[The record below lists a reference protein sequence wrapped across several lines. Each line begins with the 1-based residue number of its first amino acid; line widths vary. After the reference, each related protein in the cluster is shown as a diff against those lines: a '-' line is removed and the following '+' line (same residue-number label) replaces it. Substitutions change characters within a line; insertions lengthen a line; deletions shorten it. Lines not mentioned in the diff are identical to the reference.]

1 MARTRYIIKTKGKF
15 KLGKPFPYE
24 DELNEKLARLTELNT
39 LLNIDD
45 KAIENVSIVSDR
57 MAADQIPDGGIV
69 ADEKPSILGKIK
81 EIREMQSDRIAKEKA
96 PEKNIKEMDV

>member
-24 DELNEKLARLTELNT
+24 DELNEKLARLTELNA

-45 KAIENVSIVSDR
+45 KAIENVSIVLDR
-57 MAADQIPDGGIV
+57 MAADQILDISTWYKSNNYFSSFFSPV
-69 ADEKPSILGKIK
+69 
-81 EIREMQSDRIAKEKA
+81 
-96 PEKNIKEMDV
+96 